1 MRDMTEWREA
11 EEALRLSQQK
21 LLETS
26 RLAGMAEVATGV
38 LHNVGNVLNSVNV
51 SAGLVVEK
59 LRRSKAPK
67 LAKAAALLTEHNGDL
82 GEYLT
87 NDPNGQKLP
96 GYLAKLG
103 EFFVVENAELLNEVD
118 QLGRNIE
125 HIKEV
130 VAMQQSYAKVSG
142 VFENLPRAPAGRRRH
157 CHEHRRVRAA
167 RRRKSSGNSQRCR
180 RCASIGTRCCK
191 FSSI

>member
-1 MRDMTEWREA
+1 MARGRVRQPFSARDGKEIHVSQVVIAHKSPEGEVEYFSTVLRDMTAHREA

-67 LAKAAALLTEHNGDL
+67 LAQAAALLTAHNGDL
-82 GEYLT
+82 GEYLA
-87 NDPNGQKLP
+87 NDVNGQKLP
-96 GYLAKLG
+96 GYLAK
-103 EFFVVENAELLNEVD
+103 
-118 QLGRNIE
+118 
-125 HIKEV
+125 
-130 VAMQQSYAKVSG
+130 S
-142 VFENLPRAPAGRRRH
+142 RRILYSW
-157 CHEHRRVRAA
+157 
-167 RRRKSSGNSQRCR
+167 KIPNY
-180 RCASIGTRCCK
+180 
-191 FSSI
+191 

>member
-1 MRDMTEWREA
+1 MDKAPGPERPPSSNCEKREVHVSRSLSRIEDPQGGLEFFSTVMRDMTECREA

-87 NDPNGQKLP
+87 NDANGQKLP

-103 EFFVVENAELLNEVD
+103 EFFVVENAEIAER
-118 QLGRNIE
+118 GRS
-125 HIKEV
+125 
-130 VAMQQSYAKVSG
+130 ARPQY
-142 VFENLPRAPAGRRRH
+142 RAH
-157 CHEHRRVRAA
+157 
-167 RRRKSSGNSQRCR
+167 
-180 RCASIGTRCCK
+180 
-191 FSSI
+191 

>member
-1 MRDMTEWREA
+1 MTEHREA

-67 LAKAAALLTEHNGDL
+67 LAQAAALLTRHNGDL

-87 NDPNGQKLP
+87 NYVNGQKLTV
-96 GYLAKLG
+96 YLA
-103 EFFVVENAELLNEVD
+103 
-118 QLGRNIE
+118 QLRE
-125 HIKEV
+125 
-130 VAMQQSYAKVSG
+130 
-142 VFENLPRAPAGRRRH
+142 
-157 CHEHRRVRAA
+157 
-167 RRRKSSGNSQRCR
+167 
-180 RCASIGTRCCK
+180 
-191 FSSI
+191 

>member
-1 MRDMTEWREA
+1 MRDMTERREA
-11 EEALRLSQQK
+11 EEALRHSQQK

-67 LAKAAALLTEHNGDL
+67 LAKAAALLTAHNGDL

-103 EFFVVENAELLNEVD
+103 EFFVAENAELLRR
-118 QLGRNIE
+118 GRPARTQ
-125 HIKEV
+125 H
-130 VAMQQSYAKVSG
+130 
-142 VFENLPRAPAGRRRH
+142 RAHQGSRGH
-157 CHEHRRVRAA
+157 AA
-167 RRRKSSGNSQRCR
+167 ELRQSQRR
-180 RCASIGTRCCK
+180 
-191 FSSI
+191 F